1 MNNINTKLSD
11 ISMHLQTLTS
21 PKYSKQVEQAVE
33 KNDKNSLVKI
43 CSKAKIPAVYIGT
56 VVSVVMAVS
65 PMKWPDLF

>member
-33 KNDKNSLVKI
+33 KKDKNSLVKI
-43 CSKAKIPAVYIGT
+43 CNKAKIPAVYIGT